1 MKRITPFVTLCL
13 LCLALGALTGCQPI
27 NTAWTSPL
35 ILLHKGHL
43 MGQSTV
49 GQGSTF
55 PVWLPIIH
63 VPPTAPPPYFLNPAV
78 ADQPLAAY
86 RITSESIWSPHML
99 DGMAAE
105 ENLVIQA
112 GYRQT
117 TGAFSFDA
125 YDALEMVI
133 DPATQE
139 RVVMFGGYLLGEQ
152 FYYAMMGHGGVIP
165 RTDEATLQGLQGTLF
180 TDLPLTQL
188 IQQSNTQMQEE
199 LSDLATI
206 RYTLT
211 DRQRAT
217 DLLLIPGPT
226 PGTYELDE
234 VQFDL
239 WVAAD
244 GGYVVKYAGTVAGR
258 VNNPEGYDTFRWTAR
273 YEVSSIN
280 QPFVIELPPSL
291 QAELDRQQQ
300 ALATGETTYPG
311 CPDCTFPLPPGTQLS
326 ARSMVDL
333 IGVCPPATTL
343 DMVMAFYQE
352 QLPAYGWTIE
362 QIKDQSIHV
371 VKGDRAFTLHLELD
385 RDSGEERISILFIP
399 G

>member
-1 MKRITPFVTLCL
+1 MV
-13 LCLALGALTGCQPI
+13 
-27 NTAWTSPL
+27 N
-35 ILLHKGHL
+35 
-43 MGQSTV
+43 
-49 GQGSTF
+49 
-55 PVWLPIIH
+55 
-63 VPPTAPPPYFLNPAV
+63 
-78 ADQPLAAY
+78 
-86 RITSESIWSPHML
+86 
-99 DGMAAE
+99 GMAAE
-105 ENLVIQA
+105 ENLLFQA

-117 TGAFSFDA
+117 TGTFPFDA
-125 YDALEMVI
+125 YAALEMVI

-139 RVVMFGGYLLGEQ
+139 RVVMSGEYLLGEQ
-152 FYYAMMGHGGVIP
+152 FYQAMMGHGGVIP
-165 RTDEATLQGLQGTLF
+165 RTEVAPQLQGLSDF
-180 TDLPLTQL
+180 YNLPLTQL
-188 IQQSNTQMQEE
+188 IQQSNTQIQEE

-217 DLLLIPGPT
+217 ALLPIPGLA

-244 GGYVVKYAGTVAGR
+244 SGYVVKYSGTVAGR
-258 VNNPEGYDTFRWTAR
+258 VNKPEGYDTFRWTAL

-291 QAELDRQQQ
+291 QADLDRQQQ

-343 DMVMAFYQE
+343 DTVMAFYQE

-362 QIKDQSIHV
+362 QMKDESIHV
-371 VKGDRAFTLHLELD
+371 VKGDHTFTLQLQLN
-385 RDSGEERISILFIP
+385 RDSGEERVLILFIP

>member
-1 MKRITPFVTLCL
+1 MKRTTPFVTLFL
-13 LCLALGALTGCQPI
+13 LWVALGALTGCQPI

-35 ILLHKGHL
+35 LHEP
-43 MGQSTV
+43 S
-49 GQGSTF
+49 
-55 PVWLPIIH
+55 
-63 VPPTAPPPYFLNPAV
+63 TAPPPYFLNPAA

-86 RITSESIWSPHML
+86 RITYESIWSPHMVN
-99 DGMAAE
+99 GMVAE

-117 TGAFSFDA
+117 TGTFPFDA
-125 YDALEMVI
+125 YTALEMVI

-139 RVVMFGGYLLGEQ
+139 RVVMSGEYLLGEQ
-152 FYYAMMGHGGVIP
+152 FYQAMMGHGGVIP
-165 RTDEATLQGLQGTLF
+165 RTAATPQLQELSAF
-180 TDLPLTQL
+180 YDDPPLTQL
-188 IQQSNTQMQEE
+188 IQQSNTRIQEE

-217 DLLLIPGPT
+217 ALLPIPGLA

-234 VQFDL
+234 AQFDL
-239 WVAAD
+239 WVAA
-244 GGYVVKYAGTVAGR
+244 GSGYVVKYAGTVAGR
-258 VNNPEGYDTFRWTAR
+258 VNKPEGYDTFRWTAR

-291 QAELDRQQQ
+291 QADFDRQQQ

-311 CPDCTFPLPPGTQLS
+311 CPDCTFPLPPGTHIS

-343 DMVMAFYQE
+343 DTVMAFYQE

-362 QIKDQSIHV
+362 QMKDERIHV
-371 VKGDRAFTLHLELD
+371 VKGDHTFTLHLELD
-385 RDSGEERISILFIP
+385 RDSGEEQILILFIP